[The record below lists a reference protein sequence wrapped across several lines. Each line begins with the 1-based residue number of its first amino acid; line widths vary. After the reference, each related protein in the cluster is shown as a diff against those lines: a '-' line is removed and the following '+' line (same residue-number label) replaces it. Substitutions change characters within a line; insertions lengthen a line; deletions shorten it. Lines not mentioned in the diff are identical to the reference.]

1 MDTKK
6 ILEDSLKRSDE
17 AEIFTVVSEKEPV
30 GFEANRLKTLSKT
43 SGQGW
48 ALRVIKD
55 RRIGLSTST
64 YPNSETLISRAC
76 DASDFGKNVE
86 YSFPSNFSYKKN
98 KNTEIN
104 VPLDKMVDMGEK
116 IIKTLLKEWP
126 SLLLEANISRS
137 SGFTKILN
145 SSGFNSSYE
154 WNSFSAGVGGTLV
167 KGEDMLFVW
176 ESFGWSEFK
185 DYSDVIINSLH
196 DQLKNA
202 ENISETPN
210 ENCPVIF
217 TPRGFVTTFIA
228 PLISSFNGINIVEGI
243 SPISE
248 KMGQKIFDEN
258 ITIVD
263 DPTINGALG
272 ERPFDD
278 EGVPASRNTLIENGV
293 ISGNLLNL
301 ESASKLN
308 LQPTGSASRS
318 ISSPPTPSTSVI
330 EVKPGKY
337 LYKELISG
345 LKEGIIVDQLLGAGQ
360 GNELGGD
367 FKGNV
372 LLGYRVKDGKILGR
386 IKNTMI
392 SGNVFDCL
400 KNLSWISRDTNW
412 IYGSFN
418 VPHIMCENIQIAS
431 SA

>member
-217 TPRGFVTTFIA
+217 TPRGFVTTFIE

-258 ITIVD
+258 ITIID

-293 ISGNLLNL
+293 ISGNFTFQSATDLALLL
-301 ESASKLN
+301 RSGALPAPLN
-308 LQPTGSASRS
+308 
-318 ISSPPTPSTSVI
+318 II
-330 EVKPGKY
+330 E
-337 LYKELISG
+337 
-345 LKEGIIVDQLLGAGQ
+345 
-360 GNELGGD
+360 
-367 FKGNV
+367 GNV

-418 VPHIMCENIQIAS
+418 VPYIMCENIQIAS